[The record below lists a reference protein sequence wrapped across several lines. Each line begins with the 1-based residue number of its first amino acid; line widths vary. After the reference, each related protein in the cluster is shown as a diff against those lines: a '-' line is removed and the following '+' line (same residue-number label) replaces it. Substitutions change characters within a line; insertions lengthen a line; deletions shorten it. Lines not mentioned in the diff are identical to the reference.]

1 MASTHIDMEAYVMAS
16 THIAL
21 EESFVSQ
28 TQEICTLSPQML
40 GRHQGEARNAI
51 PDMDTGPNVDKR
63 QREF

>member
-51 PDMDTGPNVDKR
+51 PNMDT
-63 QREF
+63 